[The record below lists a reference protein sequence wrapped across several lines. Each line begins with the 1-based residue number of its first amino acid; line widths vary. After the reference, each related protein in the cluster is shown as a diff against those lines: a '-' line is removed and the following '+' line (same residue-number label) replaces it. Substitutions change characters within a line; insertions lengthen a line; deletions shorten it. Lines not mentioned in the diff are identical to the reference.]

1 MSEIAK
7 NTGINIIFRNPS
19 GEINRV
25 TVLSDREAQN
35 VIRERAG
42 LGDVPIASASGDEA
56 TDLTE
61 KYRAQESSSIFS
73 TKR

>member
-1 MSEIAK
+1 MSEIDK
-7 NTGINIIFRNPS
+7 NKGTNIIFRSSS

-25 TVLSDREAQN
+25 IVLSDREAQN

-42 LGDVPIASASGDEA
+42 LGDVPIASASVDEA

-61 KYRAQESSSIFS
+61 KYRAQESHSIFS
-73 TKR
+73 IKR